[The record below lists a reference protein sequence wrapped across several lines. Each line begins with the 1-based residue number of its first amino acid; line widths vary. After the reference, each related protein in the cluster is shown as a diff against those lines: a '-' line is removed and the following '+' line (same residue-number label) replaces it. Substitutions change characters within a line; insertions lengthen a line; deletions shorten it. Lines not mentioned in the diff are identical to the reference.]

1 MKRLYIAAA
10 LLAAVALTCIVTHL
24 YQHRQFDRMTATLDH
39 IEDAYRRG
47 DTDTAVHIAE
57 DFAAEYQRISNLI
70 SCYVPHGE
78 LRESRETAALLPTL
92 LREDSEPELYMEIA
106 RLRSHLT
113 YLRQLDDPLLQNI
126 L

>member
-1 MKRLYIAAA
+1 MKRLYVAAA
-10 LLAAVALTCIVTHL
+10 LLAAVVLTCVITHL
-24 YQHRQFDRMTATLDH
+24 YQHRQFDRMAATLNR
-39 IEDAYRRG
+39 IEETYRLG
-47 DTDTAVHIAE
+47 DTDTAIQIAE
-57 DFAAEYQRISNLI
+57 TFAADYQRISNLI

>member
-10 LLAAVALTCIVTHL
+10 LLAAVVVTCVVTHL
-24 YQHRQFDRMTATLDH
+24 YQHRQFDRMTATLDR
-39 IEDAYRRG
+39 IEETYRRG
-47 DTDTAVHIAE
+47 DADTAIRMAE
-57 DFAAEYQRISNLI
+57 AFAEEYQRVSNLI

-92 LREDSEPELYMEIA
+92 LREDSEPELYMEMA

-113 YLRQLDDPLLQNI
+113 YLRQLDDPLLRNI